1 MPGRLH
7 SPMLKTRLLSTTLL
21 SLWYLLV
28 GWVATWG
35 LHPVAYQSLGFEGW
49 LVVAVALTAP

>member
-1 MPGRLH
+1 
-7 SPMLKTRLLSTTLL
+7 MLKTRLLSTTLL